1 MEAGSFLCPATSQCR
16 LPESIVGAPLESCP
30 FTPNHLPSSGE
41 SSTLQREGQPS
52 SGRKNVMPT
61 KDKLIV
67 IRRFG
72 TEIDA
77 QVAKAYLDSK
87 GIDSIIEKDDVGGL
101 NPNFQMT
108 SGVSLI
114 VRQRDEKKAVKL
126 LDSVR
131 GYGLGRH
138 VFL

>member
-1 MEAGSFLCPATSQCR
+1 MIWKNILFLDGSRIVPLSCNVTMPPSGIDCR
-16 LPESIVGAPLESCP
+16 SAVRELSVHPKP
-30 FTPNHLPSSGE
+30 F
-41 SSTLQREGQPS
+41 
-52 SGRKNVMPT
+52 
-61 KDKLIV
+61 V

-131 GYGLGRH
+131 G
-138 VFL
+138 

>member
-1 MEAGSFLCPATSQCR
+1 
-16 LPESIVGAPLESCP
+16 
-30 FTPNHLPSSGE
+30 
-41 SSTLQREGQPS
+41 
-52 SGRKNVMPT
+52 MPT
-61 KDKLIV
+61 KDKLTV
-67 IRRFG
+67 IKTFS

-114 VRQRDEKKAVKL
+114 VREQDKKKAVKL
-126 LDSVR
+126 LNSVE
-131 GYGLGRH
+131 G
-138 VFL
+138 

>member
-1 MEAGSFLCPATSQCR
+1 
-16 LPESIVGAPLESCP
+16 
-30 FTPNHLPSSGE
+30 
-41 SSTLQREGQPS
+41 
-52 SGRKNVMPT
+52 MPT

-131 GYGLGRH
+131 G
-138 VFL
+138 